1 MGREFEEGHMIPEDA
16 IRLRSYLIWE
26 KADYPDGKAL
36 EHWQQARDELEVEF
50 AALLSRFD
58 DCERTV
64 VPRVP
69 ILKPPQRL
77 MSARVPAGEWRAAMA
92 AR

>member
-1 MGREFEEGHMIPEDA
+1 MGREFEEGHMIPEHA
-16 IRLRSYLIWE
+16 IRLSSYLIWE
-26 KADYPDGKAL
+26 KAGCPDGKAL
-36 EHWQQARDELEVEF
+36 EHWQQARDELEGEF

-69 ILKPPQRL
+69 IRRPPQRL
-77 MSARVPAGEWRAAMA
+77 TSARVPAGEWRAAIA

>member
-1 MGREFEEGHMIPEDA
+1 MIPDDA

-26 KADYPDGKAL
+26 KAGCPDGKAL
-36 EHWQQARDELEVEF
+36 EHWQHARDELEVEF

-69 ILKPPQRL
+69 IRRPPQRL
-77 MSARVPAGEWRAAMA
+77 TSVRVPAGEWRAAIA